1 MGLMSAAEVL
11 QSTQPGK
18 NRFYELAVQDT
29 HHDTRESLIVTFDIP
44 AELKDVF
51 RFVQGQYL
59 TLRTAIDGKEVRRSY
74 SICAAVQDRR
84 PRIGIKRA
92 LGGLFSNWAH
102 EHLKPG
108 ARIEVMPPA
117 GRFNVP
123 LSPED
128 EKQYLAIAAG
138 SGITPVFSIIKTT
151 LLSEPK
157 SRFTLF
163 YGNRASA
170 SVMFRE
176 ELADLKDRYMD
187 RFCVVHVLSREKQ
200 EIDLLNGRITRERCS
215 QLLDR
220 WEPHAKF
227 DAAFICGPHELMLEV
242 SNALRS
248 RGLQE
253 AQIKMELFG
262 NTIPNTR
269 PVASIKDADCQV
281 TMVMDGIEHAFS
293 LNKASETIL
302 EAGLRHGLEMRY
314 SCRGGVCSTC
324 RAHLREGEV
333 EMDANFS
340 LEDYEIDRGFILT
353 CQSYPVT
360 DRIFVD
366 FDRET

>member
-1 MGLMSAAEVL
+1 MSLAEAP
-11 QSTQPGK
+11 QIAKT
-18 NRFYELAVQDT
+18 RFYDLAVFGA
-29 HHDTRESLIVTFDIP
+29 HHDTRESLVVTFDIP
-44 AELKDVF
+44 SDLKETF

-59 TLRTAIDGKEVRRSY
+59 TLRTTIEGREVRRSY
-74 SICAAVQDRR
+74 SICAAVQDLR
-84 PRIGIKRA
+84 PRIGIKKA
-92 LGGLFSNWAH
+92 PGGLFSNWAH
-102 EHLKPG
+102 QHLKRG
-108 ARIEVMPPA
+108 TRIEVMPPA

-123 LSPED
+123 LRPEN

-138 SGITPVFSIIKTT
+138 SGITPLFSIIKTT
-151 LLSEPK
+151 LLTEPK

-163 YGNRASA
+163 YGNRASG

-176 ELADLKDRYMD
+176 ELSDLKDRYLD
-187 RFCVVHVLSREKQ
+187 RFCLVHVLSREKQ
-200 EIDLLNGRITRERCS
+200 EIDLLNGRITKEKCS

-220 WEPHAKF
+220 WAPNAKF
-227 DAAFICGPHELMLEV
+227 DTAFICGPYEMMLEV
-242 SNALRS
+242 SDALKAH
-248 RGLQE
+248 GLKDS
-253 AQIKMELFG
+253 QIKTELFG
-262 NTIPNTR
+262 NATSFSR
-269 PVASIKDADCQV
+269 PTALTEETDCHV
-281 TMVMDGIEHAFS
+281 TLIMDGIEHAFS
-293 LNKASETIL
+293 MKKVSETIL

-333 EMDANFS
+333 EMDANFA

>member
-1 MGLMSAAEVL
+1 MKAAEPP
-11 QSTQPGK
+11 QSTQTGK
-18 NRFYELAVQDT
+18 SRFYELAVYDA
-29 HHDTRESLIVTFDIP
+29 HHDTRESLVVTFDIP
-44 AELKDVF
+44 SDLKETF

-59 TLRTAIDGKEVRRSY
+59 TLRTTIDGREVRRSY
-74 SICAAVQDRR
+74 SICAAVQDLR
-84 PRIGIKRA
+84 PRIGIKKA
-92 LGGLFSNWAH
+92 PGGLFSNWAH
-102 EHLKPG
+102 QHLKRD

-123 LSPED
+123 LRPEN

-138 SGITPVFSIIKTT
+138 SGITPLFSIIKTT
-151 LLSEPK
+151 LLTEPK
-157 SRFTLF
+157 SRFSLF
-163 YGNRASA
+163 YGNRASG

-176 ELADLKDRYMD
+176 ELADLKDRYLD
-187 RFCVVHVLSREKQ
+187 RFCLVHVLSREKQ
-200 EIDLLNGRITRERCS
+200 EIDLLNGRITKERCS

-220 WEPHAKF
+220 WAPNAKF
-227 DAAFICGPHELMLEV
+227 DTAFICGPHEMMLEV
-242 SNALRS
+242 SDALKA
-248 RGLQE
+248 RGLKDS
-253 AQIKMELFG
+253 QIKTELFG
-262 NTIPNTR
+262 NATSFSR
-269 PVASIKDADCQV
+269 PTASTEEADCHV
-281 TMVMDGIEHAFS
+281 TLIMDGIERAFRM
-293 LNKASETIL
+293 KKGSETIL

-333 EMDANFS
+333 EMDANFA

>member
-1 MGLMSAAEVL
+1 MKAAEPP
-11 QSTQPGK
+11 QSTQTGK
-18 NRFYELAVQDT
+18 SRFYELGVYDA
-29 HHDTRESLIVTFDIP
+29 HHDTRESLVVTFDIP
-44 AELKDVF
+44 SDLKATF

-59 TLRTAIDGKEVRRSY
+59 TLRTTIDGMEVRRSY
-74 SICAAVQDRR
+74 SICAAVQDLR
-84 PRIGIKRA
+84 PRIGIKKA
-92 LGGLFSNWAH
+92 PSGLFSSWAH
-102 EHLKPG
+102 QHLKRG

-123 LSPED
+123 LHPEN

-138 SGITPVFSIIKTT
+138 SGITPLFSIIKTT
-151 LLSEPK
+151 LLTEPK

-163 YGNRASA
+163 YGNRASG

-176 ELADLKDRYMD
+176 ELADLKDRYLD
-187 RFCVVHVLSREKQ
+187 RFCLVHVLSREKQ
-200 EIDLLNGRITRERCS
+200 EIDLLNGRITKARCS

-220 WEPHAKF
+220 WAPNAKF
-227 DAAFICGPHELMLEV
+227 DTAFICGPYEMMLEV
-242 SNALRS
+242 SDALKA
-248 RGLQE
+248 RGLKDS
-253 AQIKMELFG
+253 QIKTELFG
-262 NTIPNTR
+262 NATSSSRAT
-269 PVASIKDADCQV
+269 ALTEEADCHV
-281 TMVMDGIEHAFS
+281 TLIMDGIEHAFS
-293 LNKASETIL
+293 MKKGSETIL

-333 EMDANFS
+333 EMDANFA

>member
-1 MGLMSAAEVL
+1 MKAAEPP
-11 QSTQPGK
+11 QSTQTGK
-18 NRFYELAVQDT
+18 SRFYELGVYDA
-29 HHDTRESLIVTFDIP
+29 HHDTRESLVVTFDIP
-44 AELKDVF
+44 SDLKATF

-59 TLRTAIDGKEVRRSY
+59 TLRTTIDGREVRRSY
-74 SICAAVQDRR
+74 SICAAVQDLR
-84 PRIGIKRA
+84 PRIGIKKA
-92 LGGLFSNWAH
+92 PGGLFSSWAH
-102 EHLKPG
+102 QHLKRG

-123 LSPED
+123 LHPEN

-138 SGITPVFSIIKTT
+138 SGITPLFSIIKTT
-151 LLSEPK
+151 LLTEPK

-163 YGNRASA
+163 YGNRASG

-176 ELADLKDRYMD
+176 ELADLKDRYLD
-187 RFCVVHVLSREKQ
+187 RFCLVHVLSREKQ
-200 EIDLLNGRITRERCS
+200 EIDLLNGRITKARCS

-220 WEPHAKF
+220 WAPNAKF
-227 DAAFICGPHELMLEV
+227 DTAFICGPYEMMLEV
-242 SNALRS
+242 SDALKA
-248 RGLQE
+248 RGLKDS
-253 AQIKMELFG
+253 QIKTELFG
-262 NTIPNTR
+262 NATSSSRAT
-269 PVASIKDADCQV
+269 ALTEEADCHV
-281 TMVMDGIEHAFS
+281 TLIMDGIEHAFS
-293 LNKASETIL
+293 MKKGSETIL

-333 EMDANFS
+333 EMDANFA

>member
-1 MGLMSAAEVL
+1 MKAAEPP
-11 QSTQPGK
+11 QSTQTGK
-18 NRFYELAVQDT
+18 SRFYELGVYDA
-29 HHDTRESLIVTFDIP
+29 HHDTRESLVVTFDIP
-44 AELKDVF
+44 SDLKATF

-59 TLRTAIDGKEVRRSY
+59 TLRTTIDGSEVRRSY
-74 SICAAVQDRR
+74 SICAAVQDLR
-84 PRIGIKRA
+84 PRIGIKKA
-92 LGGLFSNWAH
+92 PSGLFSSWAH
-102 EHLKPG
+102 QHLKRG

-123 LSPED
+123 LHPEN

-138 SGITPVFSIIKTT
+138 SGITPLFSIIKTT
-151 LLSEPK
+151 LLTEPK

-163 YGNRASA
+163 YGNRASG

-176 ELADLKDRYMD
+176 ELADLKDRYLD
-187 RFCVVHVLSREKQ
+187 RFCLVHLLSREKQ
-200 EIDLLNGRITRERCS
+200 EIDLLNGRITKARCS

-220 WEPHAKF
+220 WAPNAKF
-227 DAAFICGPHELMLEV
+227 DTAFICGPYEMMLEV
-242 SNALRS
+242 SDALKA
-248 RGLQE
+248 RGLKDS
-253 AQIKMELFG
+253 QIKTELFG
-262 NTIPNTR
+262 NATSSSRAT
-269 PVASIKDADCQV
+269 ALTEEADCHV
-281 TMVMDGIEHAFS
+281 TLIMDGIEHAFS
-293 LNKASETIL
+293 MKKGSETIL

-333 EMDANFS
+333 EMDANFA